1 MANQQ
6 DINGI
11 INAIK
16 SYMNTLNS
24 ICDAEQKQ
32 EVLLDLASD
41 LFNDVL
47 MPNKPYK
54 GTVWVVYFTNPY
66 NSPETEIYGCYSSE
80 SAANKAEAELEQ
92 QITENGYDNVQI
104 LTVSYSV
111 LD

>member
-11 INAIK
+11 INVIK

-32 EVLLDLASD
+32 EVLQDLSND

-54 GTVWVVYFTNPY
+54 GTVWVVYYTNPY
-66 NSPETEIYGCYSSE
+66 NSPVTEIYGCYSSE
-80 SAANKAEAELEQ
+80 SAANKAEAELEREMTQ
-92 QITENGYDNVQI
+92 NGYDNI
-104 LTVSYSV
+104 KIYTETHPV